1 MLGISQWQLLQLLL
15 FELYLT
21 FCSIMCVTDMQHIYI
36 NTTKVSL
43 IKKYN
48 ITVLRSSGKKEKKT
62 KQEKTIKV
70 KNKAF

>member
-1 MLGISQWQLLQLLL
+1 MAIIAIAVIRAI
-15 FELYLT
+15 FD

-43 IKKYN
+43 IIKYN